1 MSNNENFNQYRQR
14 FASGIP
20 QSQIEEA
27 YKNDPYVDS
36 NNSVLAQADYEVTTP
51 YATWEELT
59 DYQREKAYE
68 KYLDQKKL
76 PLGDRFGMAVS
87 KVISKSDYKNYQQ
100 REKAHKAKLLT
111 EEQFQEKCEQTPEFL
126 WDFIKAPNRPVP
138 ATIDSTQ
145 ADMHRA
151 IDRYRQPVF
160 GGIR

>member
-1 MSNNENFNQYRQR
+1 MKTSISIDSGLHPVFRRARLKKRTKTTHMS
-14 FASGIP
+14 IP
-20 QSQIEEA
+20 TTA
-27 YKNDPYVDS
+27 
-36 NNSVLAQADYEVTTP
+36 AMADADHEVTTP

-59 DYQREKAYE
+59 DHQRENAYE
-68 KYLDQKKL
+68 KYLDQNKL

-87 KVISKSDYKNYQQ
+87 KVISKSDYENYQR

-111 EEQFQEKCEQTPEFL
+111 EEQFQEKCQENPEFL

-145 ADMHRA
+145 VDMHRA

-160 GGIR
+160 GGLR